1 MIERIEAGEFL
12 HRTNNL
18 PVLDVRSPKEFMQGH
33 IPGAEN
39 LPLFNDEER
48 AVVGTIYK
56 NSGREAAI
64 LKGLEFAGPKLAEF
78 VKKLIRI
85 ASKKETLLHCWRGGM
100 RSEQM
105 AILFDLA
112 GFKTGVLIGGYKS
125 YRKFIRNDLSRKS
138 QIIIL
143 GGLTGSGKTE
153 TLHALQDRGE
163 QILDL
168 EELAHHKGSVF
179 GAIGQESQPT
189 NEQFENNLYSQ
200 WVKFDFSKIIWIENE
215 SRMIG
220 NITIPEPLFEQMTK
234 AEIFVIEVTREK
246 RILRLIEEYSQFEKE
261 ELKTGIMKIAE
272 KLGGT
277 RTKQVLI
284 AVDNNDFNTAADI
297 ALDYY
302 DKTYYF
308 ATSRKTGNIICT
320 LSSGDIDPVGI
331 AEKVISKMKQLD
343 QTSSHFGI
351 V

>member
-1 MIERIEAGEFL
+1 MIERIESEEFL
-12 HRTNNL
+12 NRTNYL

-48 AVVGTIYK
+48 AIVGTIYK

-64 LKGLEFAGPKLAEF
+64 LKGLEFTGPKLAEF

-85 ASKKETLLHCWRGGM
+85 APKKEILLHCWRGGI

-105 AILFDLA
+105 ALLFDLA
-112 GFKTGVLIGGYKS
+112 GFKIGVLIGGYKS
-125 YRKFIRNDLSRKS
+125 YRKFIRNDLSRMA

-153 TLHALQDRGE
+153 TLHALRDRGE

-168 EELAHHKGSVF
+168 EEIAHHKGSVF
-179 GAIGQESQPT
+179 GAIGQEPQPT

-200 WVKFDFSKIIWIENE
+200 WVKFDFSKIIWVENE

-234 AEIFVIEVTREK
+234 AEIFVHEVPREQ
-246 RILRLIEEYSQFEKE
+246 RILRLIEAYSQFEKE

-277 RTKQVLI
+277 RTKQALI
-284 AVDNNDFNTAADI
+284 AVENNDFITAAGI
-297 ALDYY
+297 TLDYY

-308 ATSRKTGNIICT
+308 AISKRINNILFT
-320 LSSGDIDPVGI
+320 LSSLEIDPVEI
-331 AEKVISKMKQLD
+331 AGHILLKMQQLNR
-343 QTSSHFGI
+343 TSPPYRVG
-351 V
+351 

>member
-1 MIERIEAGEFL
+1 MIERIEPEEFF

-18 PVLDVRSPKEFMQGH
+18 PVLDVRSPKEFLQGH

-48 AVVGTIYK
+48 AIVGTIYK
-56 NSGREAAI
+56 NSGRDAAI
-64 LKGLEFAGPKLAEF
+64 LKGLKFAGPKLAEF

-85 ASKKETLLHCWRGGM
+85 APKKEVLLHCWRGGM

-105 AILFDLA
+105 ALLFDLA
-112 GFKTGVLIGGYKS
+112 GFKIAVLIGGYKG
-125 YRKFIRNDLSRKS
+125 YRKFVRNDLSRKA

-153 TLHALQDRGE
+153 TLHALRDRGE

-168 EELAHHKGSVF
+168 EEIANHKGSVF
-179 GAIGQESQPT
+179 GAIGQDPQPT
-189 NEQFENNLYSQ
+189 NEQFENNLYLQ

-234 AEIFVIEVTREK
+234 AEIFVLEVTREQ
-246 RILRLIEEYSQFEKE
+246 RILRLIEAYSQFEKK
-261 ELKTGIMKIAE
+261 ELITGIMKIAE

-277 RTKQVLI
+277 RTKQALI
-284 AVDNNDFNTAADI
+284 AVDNNDFNTAAGI

-308 ATSRKTGNIICT
+308 AISKRINNMIYT
-320 LSSGDIDPVGI
+320 LSSQEIDPI
-331 AEKVISKMKQLD
+331 ATSGKIIEYMQRKSK
-343 QTSSHFGI
+343 TN
-351 V
+351 

>member
-1 MIERIEAGEFL
+1 MIERIEVGEFL
-12 HRTNNL
+12 YRTNNL
-18 PVLDVRSPKEFMQGH
+18 PVLDVRSPKEFIQGH

-39 LPLFNDEER
+39 LPLFNDDER

-85 ASKKETLLHCWRGGM
+85 SPEKEVLLHCWRGGM

-105 AILFDLA
+105 SILFDLA

-125 YRKFIRNDLSRKS
+125 YRKFIRDNLSRKA

-143 GGLTGSGKTE
+143 GGMTGSGKTE
-153 TLHALQDRGE
+153 TLHALRDRGE

-168 EELAHHKGSVF
+168 EESAHHKGSVF
-179 GAIGQESQPT
+179 GAIGQEPQPT
-189 NEQFENNLYSQ
+189 NEQFENNLYSE
-200 WVKFDFSKIIWIENE
+200 WVKLDFSKIIWIENE

-234 AEIFVIEVTREK
+234 AEIFIIEVTREK

-261 ELKTGIMKIAE
+261 ELVTGIMKIAE
-272 KLGGT
+272 KLGST
-277 RTKQVLI
+277 RTKEALI
-284 AVDNNDFNTAADI
+284 AVGNNDFITAAGI
-297 ALDYY
+297 VLDYY

-308 ATSRKTGNIICT
+308 AISRRINNIIYT
-320 LSSGDIDPVGI
+320 LSSQETDSIEI
-331 AEKVISKMKQLD
+331 AGQIIVKLKQLN
-343 QTSSHFGI
+343 QA
-351 V
+351 